1 MLDENNSVV
10 ASFDKERLNIHVKD
24 SYLIHDKTAIAEA
37 VDSIIE
43 CPDFQQMRDL
53 GFTRTRQSMI
63 NEWIAH
69 NFLYYKG
76 YQRDRTGSVDLNESE
91 SELRRL
97 VYWILSILYRDPL
110 K

>member
-1 MLDENNSVV
+1 MFDENDSVKV
-10 ASFDKERLNIHVKD
+10 SFNKKNLNIHFEN
-24 SYLIHDKTAIAEA
+24 SYLFHKKE
-37 VDSIIE
+37 SIIAAIDTITKE
-43 CPDFQQMRDL
+43 QDFEEMKNL

-76 YQRDRTGSVDLNESE
+76 YQRNRTKSVDLNEGE
-91 SELRRL
+91 PKWKRFI
-97 VYWILSILYRDPL
+97 YWILAKLYQDPL

>member
-10 ASFDKERLNIHVKD
+10 ASFDKERLNIHIKN
-24 SYLIHDKTAIAEA
+24 SYLFHDKTVIAAAI
-37 VDSIIE
+37 DSIIE
-43 CPDFQQMRDL
+43 CPDFQQMQDL

-76 YQRDRTGSVDLNESE
+76 YQRDRTGSVDLDEGE
-91 SELRRL
+91 PRWRRFI
-97 VYWILSILYRDPL
+97 YWLLAKLYQDPL
-110 K
+110 R

>member
-10 ASFDKERLNIHVKD
+10 ASFDKERLNIHVKN
-24 SYLIHDKTAIAEA
+24 SYLYHDKTVIAAAI
-37 VDSIIE
+37 DSIIE
-43 CPDFQQMRDL
+43 CQDFQQMQDL

-76 YQRDRTGSVDLNESE
+76 YQRDRTGSVDLDEGE
-91 SELRRL
+91 PKWRRFI
-97 VYWILSILYRDPL
+97 YWILAKLYRDPL

>member
-10 ASFDKERLNIHVKD
+10 ASFDKEKLNIHIRN
-24 SYLIHDKTAIAEA
+24 SYLFHDKTLITAAI
-37 VDSIIE
+37 DCITGS
-43 CPDFQQMRDL
+43 PDFLQMQAL

-76 YQRDRTGSVDLNESE
+76 YQRDRTGDVDLNESE
-91 SELRRL
+91 PKWRRFI
-97 VYWILSILYRDPL
+97 YWILSKLYRDPL

>member
-1 MLDENNSVV
+1 MNNSMV
-10 ASFDKERLNIHVKD
+10 ASFDKERLNIHVEN
-24 SYLIHDKTAIAEA
+24 SYLLHDRTVIAEA

-76 YQRDRTGSVDLNESE
+76 YQRDRTGSVDLDEGE
-91 SELRRL
+91 PRWRRF
-97 VYWILSILYRDPL
+97 VYWVLSILYRDPL